1 MSLSHEAESGVWSD
15 NQTPHIGIVSEW
27 GLIMARASKSKNNTS
42 LSKER
47 LLLLLAI
54 LGTSY
59 VLMLY
64 SNIFGRLQEQ
74 WFPKSELYGIWV
86 EQNVAPY
93 AAQKITIGTQ
103 GIVLNGRLVTTHFNY
118 DGARLEFTV
127 NDQPYQFEIMLEKKQ
142 MKQRSS
148 ANYQP
153 VYQLSEKVKNNRD

>member
-1 MSLSHEAESGVWSD
+1 
-15 NQTPHIGIVSEW
+15 
-27 GLIMARASKSKNNTS
+27 MAKTESKSKA

-93 AAQKITIGTQ
+93 AAQKITISTQ

-127 NDQPYQFEIMLEKKQ
+127 NGQPYQFEIMQEKKQ

-153 VYQLSEKVKNNRD
+153 VYQLSEKVKNNRY

>member
-1 MSLSHEAESGVWSD
+1 
-15 NQTPHIGIVSEW
+15 
-27 GLIMARASKSKNNTS
+27 MAKTESKSKA

-93 AAQKITIGTQ
+93 ATQKITIGTQ

-127 NDQPYQFEIMLEKKQ
+127 NGQPYQFEIMLEKKQ

-153 VYQLSEKVKNNRD
+153 VYQLSEKVKNNRY

>member
-1 MSLSHEAESGVWSD
+1 
-15 NQTPHIGIVSEW
+15 
-27 GLIMARASKSKNNTS
+27 MAKTETKSKA

-47 LLLLLAI
+47 LLLLIAI
-54 LGTSY
+54 LGSSY
-59 VLMLY
+59 VFMLY
-64 SNIFGRLQEQ
+64 SNLFGRLQEQ
-74 WFPKSELYGIWV
+74 WFPKSELYGIWI

-93 AAQKITIGTQ
+93 AAQKITIGSQ

-127 NDQPYQFEIMLEKKQ
+127 NSQPYQFEIMLEKKQ

-153 VYQLSEKVKNNRD
+153 VYQLSEKVKNNRY

>member
-1 MSLSHEAESGVWSD
+1 
-15 NQTPHIGIVSEW
+15 
-27 GLIMARASKSKNNTS
+27 MAKTESKSKA

-93 AAQKITIGTQ
+93 AAQKITISTQ

-127 NDQPYQFEIMLEKKQ
+127 NGQPYQFEIMLEKKQ

-153 VYQLSEKVKNNRD
+153 VYQLSEKVKNNRY

>member
-1 MSLSHEAESGVWSD
+1 
-15 NQTPHIGIVSEW
+15 
-27 GLIMARASKSKNNTS
+27 MAKTESKSKA

-64 SNIFGRLQEQ
+64 SNLFGRLQEQ
-74 WFPKSELYGIWV
+74 WFPKSELYGIWI
-86 EQNVAPY
+86 EQDVAPY

-118 DGARLEFTV
+118 DGARLEFMV
-127 NDQPYQFEIMLEKKQ
+127 NGLPYQFEIMLEKKQ

-153 VYQLSEKVKNNRD
+153 VYQLSEKVKNNRY

>member
-1 MSLSHEAESGVWSD
+1 
-15 NQTPHIGIVSEW
+15 
-27 GLIMARASKSKNNTS
+27 MAKTESKSKA

-93 AAQKITIGTQ
+93 AAQKNHHLALK
-103 GIVLNGRLVTTHFNY
+103 VLC
-118 DGARLEFTV
+118 
-127 NDQPYQFEIMLEKKQ
+127 
-142 MKQRSS
+142 
-148 ANYQP
+148 
-153 VYQLSEKVKNNRD
+153 

>member
-1 MSLSHEAESGVWSD
+1 
-15 NQTPHIGIVSEW
+15 
-27 GLIMARASKSKNNTS
+27 MAKTESKSKA

-93 AAQKITIGTQ
+93 AAQK
-103 GIVLNGRLVTTHFNY
+103 NHHWHSRYCAEWAFSHHPF
-118 DGARLEFTV
+118 
-127 NDQPYQFEIMLEKKQ
+127 
-142 MKQRSS
+142 
-148 ANYQP
+148 
-153 VYQLSEKVKNNRD
+153 

>member
-1 MSLSHEAESGVWSD
+1 
-15 NQTPHIGIVSEW
+15 
-27 GLIMARASKSKNNTS
+27 MAKTESKSKA

-47 LLLLLAI
+47 LLLLIAI
-54 LGTSY
+54 LGSSY
-59 VLMLY
+59 VFMLY
-64 SNIFGRLQEQ
+64 SNLFGRLQEQ
-74 WFPKSELYGIWV
+74 WFPKSELYGIWI

-93 AAQKITIGTQ
+93 AAQKITIGSQ

-127 NDQPYQFEIMLEKKQ
+127 NGQPYQFEIMLEKKQ

-153 VYQLSEKVKNNRD
+153 VYQLSEKVKNNRY

>member
-1 MSLSHEAESGVWSD
+1 
-15 NQTPHIGIVSEW
+15 
-27 GLIMARASKSKNNTS
+27 MAKTESKSKA

-93 AAQKITIGTQ
+93 AAQKITICTQ

-127 NDQPYQFEIMLEKKQ
+127 NGQPYQFEIMLEKKQ

-153 VYQLSEKVKNNRD
+153 VYQLSEKVKNNRY

>member
-1 MSLSHEAESGVWSD
+1 
-15 NQTPHIGIVSEW
+15 
-27 GLIMARASKSKNNTS
+27 MAKTETKSKA

-47 LLLLLAI
+47 LLLLIAI
-54 LGTSY
+54 LGSSY
-59 VLMLY
+59 VFMLY
-64 SNIFGRLQEQ
+64 SNLFGRLQEQ
-74 WFPKSELYGIWV
+74 WFPKSELYGIWI

-93 AAQKITIGTQ
+93 AAQKITIGSQ

-127 NDQPYQFEIMLEKKQ
+127 NGQPYQFEIMLEKKQ

-153 VYQLSEKVKNNRD
+153 VYQLSEKVKNNRY